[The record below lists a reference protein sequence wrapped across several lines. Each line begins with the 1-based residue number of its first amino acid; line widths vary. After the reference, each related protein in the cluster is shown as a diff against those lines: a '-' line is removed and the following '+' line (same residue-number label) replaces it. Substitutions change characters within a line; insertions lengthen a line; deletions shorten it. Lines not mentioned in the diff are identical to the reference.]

1 MKGSAAAGSCRATDG
16 FAEGKAGKQR
26 AQHRRRQ
33 LHGAPEL
40 APRALRVGELARGVR
55 LAGLLLRV
63 QEEGVL
69 LLQPRV
75 QPRGRHLVRVGVRV
89 RLGVRVRVRVKG

>member
-1 MKGSAAAGSCRATDG
+1 MKGSAAAGSRATDG
-16 FAEGKAGKQR
+16 LAEGKAGKQR

-75 QPRGRHLVRVGVRV
+75 
-89 RLGVRVRVRVKG
+89 